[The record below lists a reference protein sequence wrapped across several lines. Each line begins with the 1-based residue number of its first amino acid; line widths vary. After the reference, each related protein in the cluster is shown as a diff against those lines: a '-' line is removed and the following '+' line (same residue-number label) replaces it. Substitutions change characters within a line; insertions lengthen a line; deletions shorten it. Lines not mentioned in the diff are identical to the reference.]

1 MRTWMWQKGTLKG
14 QQADYMWKQ
23 YWPLHLVKHRP
34 RHKVKHGKW
43 EHIPANRW
51 PQCISHAENLW
62 SGWCSSVDRMALYL
76 QAGLHRYHRSQSS
89 RYLQSLLHQE
99 ERWQR
104 RLPSAMCFILL
115 FLSPSNHIF
124 FFLIN
129 GHFFLL
135 GSNSKWEIFW
145 CDNSVERKWSF
156 TAVSSCRTKGMCP
169 QTILLPAS
177 WFSLPGGHREHLL
190 SHVCPYRFRI
200 YSCGRI

>member
-1 MRTWMWQKGTLKG
+1 MGSGSTFQQTDDHSVFLMQKTYEVADVAQLIVWPCTSGQACTDTTGVNPHGTCSHYYIKKKG
-14 QQADYMWKQ
+14 DSADCLLLCVSY
-23 YWPLHLVKHRP
+23 
-34 RHKVKHGKW
+34 
-43 EHIPANRW
+43 
-51 PQCISHAENLW
+51 
-62 SGWCSSVDRMALYL
+62 CSSFLL
-76 QAGLHRYHRSQSS
+76 Q
-89 RYLQSLLHQE
+89 
-99 ERWQR
+99 
-104 RLPSAMCFILL
+104 IT
-115 FLSPSNHIF
+115 I

-129 GHFFLL
+129 GQFFLL